1 MRSVR
6 WSDDRRFR
14 LQPAPHVVIGT
25 DGLLRAWNPAWE
37 RAFGSTAGAP
47 DGRSVRDLLHPDDR
61 ARVEGELGK
70 LARGEEALTF
80 SARLVG
86 AGGSE
91 RFTEWNAVALPEEDG
106 GAVMAVVLD
115 VTDRHAAI
123 LEAIEKER
131 FLETLMANL
140 PGMVYRCLN
149 DPQWTM
155 VFASAGTEA
164 LTGYTQED
172 LLFNKSVAFGVDI
185 TVPEDQGP
193 VWDVVQEALARREPF
208 VLKYRIRTKGGAL
221 KWVQEKGR
229 GIFDDT
235 GELLGIEGFV
245 IDISESVRVEQEL
258 IEKLRIIEA
267 QRDAIRSLSTP
278 IIEVWEGVLTLP
290 IVGVVDNARAAEIT
304 QALLNAVVEKGCR
317 HAILDLTGVE
327 GLDSSTADHLLKMV
341 KAVELLGA
349 RGVLVGIR
357 PEVAQTL
364 VTLGVDLSR
373 IVTLSDLRQ
382 GLLACM
388 RASASA
394 SAPERAAGA
403 LGSERRLLR

>member
-1 MRSVR
+1 
-6 WSDDRRFR
+6 
-14 LQPAPHVVIGT
+14 
-25 DGLLRAWNPAWE
+25 
-37 RAFGSTAGAP
+37 
-47 DGRSVRDLLHPDDR
+47 
-61 ARVEGELGK
+61 
-70 LARGEEALTF
+70 
-80 SARLVG
+80 
-86 AGGSE
+86 
-91 RFTEWNAVALPEEDG
+91 
-106 GAVMAVVLD
+106 MAVVLD

-172 LLFNKSVAFGVDI
+172 LLFNKSVAFGADI

-208 VLKYRIRTKGGAL
+208 VLKYRIRTKGGGL

-278 IIEVWEGVLTLP
+278 IVEVWEGVLTLP

-403 LGSERRLLR
+403 LGSERRLSR

>member
-1 MRSVR
+1 MRSAR
-6 WSDDRRFR
+6 WHDDRRFR
-14 LQPAPHVVIGT
+14 LQPAPHVVIGV
-25 DGLLRAWNPAWE
+25 DGRLRAWNPAWE
-37 RAFGSTAGAP
+37 RAFGLMADAP
-47 DGRSVRDLLHPDDR
+47 DAVEGRAIGDLLHPEDR

-70 LARGEEALTF
+70 LAQGEEALAW
-80 SARLVG
+80 SARLIG
-86 AGGSE
+86 AGGAV

-106 GAVMAVVLD
+106 GAVVAVVLD

-123 LEAIEKER
+123 EEAIEKER
-131 FLETLMANL
+131 FLETLMSNL

-155 VFASAGTEA
+155 VFVSAGTEP
-164 LTGYTQED
+164 LTGYTQDE
-172 LLFNKSVAFGVDI
+172 LLFNKSAAFGVDV

-193 VWDVVQEALARREPF
+193 VWDVVQEALGRRESF
-208 VLKYRIRTKGGAL
+208 FLKYRIRTKGGVL

-229 GIFDDT
+229 GIFGDA
-235 GELLGIEGFV
+235 GELLGLEGFI

-258 IEKLRIIEA
+258 VEKIRIIEA

-290 IVGVVDNARAAEIT
+290 IVGVLDNARAAEIT
-304 QALLNAVVEKGCR
+304 QALLQAVAQRRCR

-327 GLDSSTADHLLKMV
+327 ALDSSTADHLLKMV
-341 KAVELLGA
+341 QAVELLGA

-364 VTLGVDLSR
+364 VTLGVDLTR

-382 GLLACM
+382 ALLACM
-388 RASASA
+388 RASA
-394 SAPERAAGA
+394 PFGAGVA
-403 LGSERRLLR
+403 LGSDRRFTR

>member
-1 MRSVR
+1 
-6 WSDDRRFR
+6 
-14 LQPAPHVVIGT
+14 VV
-25 DGLLRAWNPAWE
+25 
-37 RAFGSTAGAP
+37 
-47 DGRSVRDLLHPDDR
+47 
-61 ARVEGELGK
+61 
-70 LARGEEALTF
+70 
-80 SARLVG
+80 
-86 AGGSE
+86 
-91 RFTEWNAVALPEEDG
+91 
-106 GAVMAVVLD
+106 AVVLD

-123 LEAIEKER
+123 EEALEKER

-155 VFASAGTEA
+155 VFVSAGTEP
-164 LTGYTQED
+164 LTGYTQDE
-172 LLFNKSVAFGVDI
+172 LLFNKAAAFGVDI

-208 VLKYRIRTKGGAL
+208 YIKYRIRTKGGVL

-229 GIFDDT
+229 GIFADT
-235 GELLGIEGFV
+235 GELLGLEGFIV
-245 IDISESVRVEQEL
+245 DISESVRVEQEL
-258 IEKLRIIEA
+258 VEKIRIIEA

-290 IVGVVDNARAAEIT
+290 IVGVVDKARATEIT
-304 QALLNAVVEKGCR
+304 QALLNAIVQKRCR

-327 GLDSSTADHLLKMV
+327 ALDSSTADHLLKMV
-341 KAVELLGA
+341 QAVELLGA

-382 GLLACM
+382 ALLACM
-388 RASASA
+388 RASSPSGAGVASD
-394 SAPERAAGA
+394 
-403 LGSERRLLR
+403 RRLTR